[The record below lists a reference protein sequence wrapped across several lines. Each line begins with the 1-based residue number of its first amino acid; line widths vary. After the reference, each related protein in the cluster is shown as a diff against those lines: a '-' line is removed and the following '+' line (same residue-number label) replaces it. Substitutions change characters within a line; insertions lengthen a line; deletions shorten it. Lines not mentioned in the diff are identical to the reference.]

1 MKAESGPDIT
11 ILGSGSIVTQLATAQ
26 LIDTIEVAV
35 TPIALGAGKTFL
47 AGLPLPLPF
56 TLKRTRVFD
65 NGSVVLWYAR
75 KEAA

>member
-1 MKAESGPDIT
+1 MEGGLRHLSAFMPE
-11 ILGSGSIVTQLATAQ
+11 
-26 LIDTIEVAV
+26 
-35 TPIALGAGKTFL
+35 IARQMNALPNGAGKTFL

-75 KEAA
+75 KEAV